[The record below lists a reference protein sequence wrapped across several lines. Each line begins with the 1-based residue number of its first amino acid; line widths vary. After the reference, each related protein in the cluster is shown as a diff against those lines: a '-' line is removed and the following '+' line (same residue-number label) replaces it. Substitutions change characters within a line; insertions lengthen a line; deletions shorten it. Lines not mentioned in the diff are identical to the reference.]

1 MASSLAAPTVA
12 PLPLR
17 TPTIKGIFVNS
28 HVQAVRRALGEPGV
42 GELARRAGHPIDY
55 SDFQD
60 VPVREEVSVIE
71 IANDLLSPLPIPAAQ
86 RAYEGGRL
94 HYRNFKAT
102 PLARLMFTIFPRNF
116 RYLML
121 HAPTIAE
128 RVFKGVLF
136 TSEDLGPAELRITME
151 NNDYP
156 VDHFRGLFQAWMDD
170 FGVRGRVEGRETD
183 PRRFEYRMRWEL

>member
-1 MASSLAAPTVA
+1 MASSLAAPVIA
-12 PLPLR
+12 PPYLR

-42 GELARRAGHPIDY
+42 RELERRAGHPVGY
-55 SDFQD
+55 SDFED
-60 VPVREEVSVIE
+60 VPVRDEVDVIE
-71 IANDLLSPLPIPAAQ
+71 IANDLLSGGPIASSE

-94 HYRNFKAT
+94 HFRNFKAT

-136 TSEDLGPAELRITME
+136 TADDLGPSELRITME

-170 FGVRGRVEGRETD
+170 FGLRGRVDGRETF
-183 PRRFEYRMRWEL
+183 PGRFEYSMRWEP